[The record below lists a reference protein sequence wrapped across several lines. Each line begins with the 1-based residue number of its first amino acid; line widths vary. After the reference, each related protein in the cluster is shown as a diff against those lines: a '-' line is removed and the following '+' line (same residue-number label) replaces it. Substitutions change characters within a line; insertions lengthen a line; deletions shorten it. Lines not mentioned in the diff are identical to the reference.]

1 MNILL
6 YVTQQKMKDKG
17 NGFLAMKFKRFYSV
31 IKNIQVGMP
40 TRKCSNEP
48 QVRYPLTQAP

>member
-31 IKNIQVGMP
+31 IKNIQVEMP
-40 TRKCSNEP
+40 TRECSNEP
-48 QVRYPLTQAP
+48 QVRYPLTQTP